1 MHASEDATKL
11 NMESLTGHF
20 LISTPQMPDP
30 RFQEQVIYLC
40 AHNEEGAMGLVI
52 NNPNPEITLLDVLHG
67 SNLAIPE
74 GPLPP
79 VYMGGPVELD
89 AGFILHS
96 TEAPDRYSVEVKPGV
111 YLSRDSRLL
120 EDISLGLGPQ
130 SFLFMLGYAGWG
142 AGQLEGELM
151 DNSWLTVP
159 ADLEVLFHTPDEQKW
174 KKAAQKFGVDIS
186 IFGDIIGYA

>member
-1 MHASEDATKL
+1 
-11 NMESLTGHF
+11 MESLTGHF

-96 TEAPDRYSVEVKPGV
+96 TEAPDRYSLEVKPGV

-120 EDISLGLGPQ
+120 EDISLGQGPK

-142 AGQLEGELM
+142 AGQLEGELV

>member
-1 MHASEDATKL
+1 MD
-11 NMESLTGHF
+11 SLAGHF

-40 AHNEEGAMGLVI
+40 VHNEEGAMGLVI

-74 GPLPP
+74 GSLPP
-79 VYMGGPVELD
+79 VYMGGPVEVD
-89 AGFILHS
+89 AGFILYS
-96 TEAPDRYSVEVKPGV
+96 TESSGRYSVEVKPGV
-111 YLSRDSRLL
+111 FLSRDSRLL
-120 EDISLGLGPQ
+120 EDISHGQGPQ
-130 SFLFMLGYAGWG
+130 HFLFMLGYAGWG
-142 AGQLEGELM
+142 AGQLEGELV

-159 ADLEVLFHTPDEQKW
+159 ADLEVLFHTPDALKW
-174 KKAAQKFGVDIS
+174 KKAAQKFGIDIS